1 MISPPQTRHRTR
13 QPIRPRQS
21 QLMILQIQNM
31 MTSRPLLH
39 HQLFR
44 VDRLV
49 ALWTLCIRRLSCVDT
64 VFISRAL
71 A

>member
-31 MTSRPLLH
+31 MTSRLSLH
-39 HQLFR
+39 RQPFR
-44 VDRLV
+44 VDRLAV
-49 ALWTLCIRRLSCVDT
+49 SWTLCTHRLSCVGIA
-64 VFISRAL
+64 FLSRAL